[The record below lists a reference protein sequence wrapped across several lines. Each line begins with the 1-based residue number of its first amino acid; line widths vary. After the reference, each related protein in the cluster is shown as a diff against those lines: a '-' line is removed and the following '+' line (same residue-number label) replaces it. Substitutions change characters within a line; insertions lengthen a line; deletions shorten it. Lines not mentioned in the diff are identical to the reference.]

1 MDVTDFFE
9 YATKLRAFTVLE
21 SRTCI
26 FKAIPMKV
34 IQFLNILLS
43 LGFISV
49 LYGTISML
57 AFNGYDDNLSLTC
70 FVLHSING
78 FLLVARAVYKA

>member
-1 MDVTDFFE
+1 
-9 YATKLRAFTVLE
+9 
-21 SRTCI
+21 
-26 FKAIPMKV
+26 MKV

-57 AFNGYDDNLSLTC
+57 AFKGYDDNLSLTC
-70 FVLHSING
+70 FVLHSVNG
-78 FLLVARAVYKA
+78 FLLIARAIYKA